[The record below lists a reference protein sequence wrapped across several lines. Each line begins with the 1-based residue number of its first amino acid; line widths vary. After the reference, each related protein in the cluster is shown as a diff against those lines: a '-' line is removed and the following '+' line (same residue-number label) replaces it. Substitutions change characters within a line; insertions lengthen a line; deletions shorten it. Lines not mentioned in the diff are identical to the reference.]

1 MTIVF
6 VAVLAILGFLCVS
19 GPDGFPGPKHR
30 H

>member
-6 VAVLAILGFLCVS
+6 VAVLETFGLLCSS
-19 GPDGFPGPKHR
+19 GPDGSLGPKHR